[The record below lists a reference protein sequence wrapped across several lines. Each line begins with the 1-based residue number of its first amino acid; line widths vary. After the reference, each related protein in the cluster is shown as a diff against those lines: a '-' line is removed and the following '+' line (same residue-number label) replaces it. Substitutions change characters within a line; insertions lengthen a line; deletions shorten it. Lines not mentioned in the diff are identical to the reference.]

1 MTVAV
6 EPVVTAVSTE
16 DSHPVIRQMVHATCT
31 EVLSVIESAALPSVP
46 SATLESSVPR
56 MLVLWVLLATVVHV
70 PAVVL
75 SHVTVVAEPPP
86 DVNAMK
92 RKSPALIVAGSVT
105 VWLVAVAEDA
115 PVVLV

>member
-1 MTVAV
+1 M
-6 EPVVTAVSTE
+6 
-16 DSHPVIRQMVHATCT
+16 IRQMVHATCAAA
-31 EVLSVIESAALPSVP
+31 LSVIESAALPSVP
-46 SATLESSVPR
+46 SATLENSIPRTDVP
-56 MLVLWVLLATVVHV
+56 LVLFAAVVHV

-86 DVNAMK
+86 DVNAIK

-105 VWLVAVAEDA
+105 VWLVATAEDA